1 MKFEI
6 DGGHGFISFDGNEKY
21 NYAVDD
27 LLLQGEV
34 NGNSDEI
41 YLLPISVHHLIYLLI
56 AAGFLALAWLLGSI
70 FIFLAIIPL
79 PFAFF
84 LLVLAL
90 PLRKDQPMETY
101 LAALVS
107 YYLKPRTRRWTP
119 GQRESTI
126 LITAPK
132 IAEETRTRDL
142 SEEEATHRLS
152 FLADIVDTG
161 GYAIKGA
168 SNTSMRD
175 ELVAEAN
182 ATEDMFDSYDNM
194 NFDRVMRSEQTERKE
209 EAIKNMRDAI
219 ERSEDLSMQSAT
231 ITNDRGLGH
240 ETTNDT
246 MPTQSAESVVVM
258 PDSNIA
264 QNVSTKPVSHSIM
277 ELANNSDF
285 SVATIAKEANRI
297 NGKEKGEVFISL
309 H

>member
-1 MKFEI
+1 MAQYKVPQDVEAEDKLIGPF
-6 DGGHGFISFDGNEKY
+6 SFRQF
-21 NYAVDD
+21 V
-27 LLLQGEV
+27 
-34 NGNSDEI
+34 
-41 YLLPISVHHLIYLLI
+41 YLLI
-56 AAGFLALAWLLGSI
+56 AAGCIALMVGLFQL
-70 FIFLAIIPL
+70 FPLLAIIPL
-79 PFAFF
+79 FPALLF
-84 LLVLAL
+84 LVLAL
-90 PLRKDQPMETY
+90 PLKN
-101 LAALVS
+101 AALVS